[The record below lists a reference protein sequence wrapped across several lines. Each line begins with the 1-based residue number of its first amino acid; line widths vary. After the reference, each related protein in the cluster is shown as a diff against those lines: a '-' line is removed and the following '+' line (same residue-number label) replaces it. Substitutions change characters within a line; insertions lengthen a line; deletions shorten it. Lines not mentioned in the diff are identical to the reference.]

1 MRGLLEV
8 LAIIPA
14 RGGSKGIPRKNIKKL
29 LGKPLVGLTIEN
41 CKNSAFICRTVVS
54 TDDEEIAR
62 ISKEFGAEV
71 INRPSQISG
80 DNAPSELALLHVLD
94 NLAVN
99 ESYCPDLTVLLQC
112 TSPLIL
118 PEDIDWT
125 IQSLLDNNADVAF
138 AVTKSHQFLWTID
151 NMGNVTALNHDQS
164 FRPMRQS
171 INFQF
176 SETGAIYV
184 MKTNGLIKHKHRF
197 FGKLSVH
204 VIPEN
209 RSIDI
214 DEPIDLNIAETFIL
228 ERQQRKVYQLLPDVI
243 DAIILDFD
251 GVFTDNRV
259 LVFEDGREAVICNR
273 SDGLG
278 ISMTLKSFNI
288 PIVVVSS
295 ETNQVVKSRCD
306 KLNIKC
312 ITDVKNKLSI
322 IKKWIIDNKFNHKN
336 VIYVG
341 NDIND
346 MECIQYVGC
355 GIAVNDACDEVKKCA
370 KIILQSSGGK
380 GAIRELL
387 NFIFL
392 KMERG

>member
-1 MRGLLEV
+1 
-8 LAIIPA
+8 
-14 RGGSKGIPRKNIKKL
+14 
-29 LGKPLVGLTIEN
+29 
-41 CKNSAFICRTVVS
+41 
-54 TDDEEIAR
+54 
-62 ISKEFGAEV
+62 
-71 INRPSQISG
+71 
-80 DNAPSELALLHVLD
+80 
-94 NLAVN
+94 
-99 ESYCPDLTVLLQC
+99 
-112 TSPLIL
+112 
-118 PEDIDWT
+118 
-125 IQSLLDNNADVAF
+125 
-138 AVTKSHQFLWTID
+138 
-151 NMGNVTALNHDQS
+151 MGNVTALNHDQS
-164 FRPMRQS
+164 FRPMRQA
-171 INFQF
+171 INNQF
-176 SETGAIYV
+176 RETGAIYV

-197 FGKLSVH
+197 FGKLSMH

-214 DEPIDLNIAETFIL
+214 DEPIDLNIAETIIH
-228 ERQQRKVYQLLPDVI
+228 ERQQRKLYQILPDVI

-392 KMERG
+392 KM